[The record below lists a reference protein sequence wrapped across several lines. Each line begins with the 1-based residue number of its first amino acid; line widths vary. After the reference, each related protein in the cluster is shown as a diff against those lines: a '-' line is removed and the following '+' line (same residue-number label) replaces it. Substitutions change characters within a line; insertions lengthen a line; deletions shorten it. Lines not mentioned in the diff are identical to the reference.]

1 MNPPRRHPVER
12 SGVREGRPLAR
23 LRALGTGVFAVAAL
37 ALALAGCGGSGSSR
51 SILLYNGQHP
61 QVTAELVSAFEK
73 QTGIK
78 VNVRTND
85 GIVLAD
91 QLLQEGTT
99 TPADV
104 YLTENSPE
112 LEDLEQHGLLAKL
125 ETSTLAQVPSR
136 YESASGEWAGIA
148 RRISALAYDPAL
160 IPADRLPKSILELAQ
175 PRWRGKIALAPTDS
189 DFVPLVGAVIATY
202 GKQAAVKWLAG
213 LKRNGQLYQSD
224 ESVVAAVN
232 RGDVATGI
240 INHYYWY
247 RLRLEVGAH
256 AMHSSLYFFPGHNV
270 GSLENISGAAV
281 LKTAKHPQEAQA
293 FVRFLVSPAA
303 QEILAHG
310 YDFEYPAR
318 PGVAPNPQ
326 ITPLASIEPATL
338 SATALG
344 NDQQASQLV
353 QESGLA

>member
-1 MNPPRRHPVER
+1 MLTRLSRRR
-12 SGVREGRPLAR
+12 
-23 LRALGTGVFAVAAL
+23 RAAGTSAIATVAL
-37 ALALAGCGGSGSSR
+37 ALALAGCGGSGGGS

-61 QVTAELVSAFEK
+61 QVTAELVAAFEK
-73 QTGIK
+73 QTHIP
-78 VNVRTND
+78 VSVRTND

-91 QLLQEGTT
+91 QLLQEGSS

-125 ETSTLAQVPSR
+125 ESSTLAQVPAR
-136 YESASGEWAGIA
+136 YQSSSGEWAGIA

-160 IPADRLPKSILELAQ
+160 IPAGRLPKSILELAQ
-175 PRWRGKIALAPTDS
+175 PRWKGKIAIAPTDS
-189 DFVPLVGAVIATY
+189 DFVPLVGAIVATY
-202 GKQAAVKWLAG
+202 GKQAAVDWLAG
-213 LKRNGQLYQSD
+213 LKRNAQLYQSD

-247 RLRLEVGAH
+247 RLRLEVGAR
-256 AMHSSLYFFPGHNV
+256 AIHSALYFFPNRNV

-281 LKTAKHPQEAQA
+281 LKTSKHPEEAQA
-293 FVRFLVSPAA
+293 FVRFLVSQAG
-303 QEILAHG
+303 QQILAHG
-310 YDFEYPAR
+310 YDFEYPTR
-318 PGVAPNPQ
+318 PGIAPNPQ
-326 ITPLASIEPATL
+326 LTPLASIAPATL
-338 SATALG
+338 DPKTLG
-344 NDQQASQLV
+344 NDQQASQLI